1 MSLLDGGLG
10 AGKALAKKYGTPYSR
25 QPLPPS
31 PDILQ
36 NMCFH
41 AQGVF
46 FHTGQQGGA
55 GKP

>member
-1 MSLLDGGLG
+1 MPLLNRGE
-10 AGKALAKKYGTPYSR
+10 GKALAQKMRNSPYSH

-31 PDILQ
+31 ADILQ

-55 GKP
+55 GKAQ